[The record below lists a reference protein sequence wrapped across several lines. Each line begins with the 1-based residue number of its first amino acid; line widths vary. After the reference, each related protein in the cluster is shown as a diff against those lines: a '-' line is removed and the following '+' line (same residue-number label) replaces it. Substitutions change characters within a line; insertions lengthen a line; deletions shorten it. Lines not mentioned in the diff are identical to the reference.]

1 MPHYTLIR
9 SYVKY
14 FRDNMVDKDVKQMK
28 NMEKREVINDICLII
43 YH

>member
-14 FRDNMVDKDVKQMK
+14 FRDNMVDKDVKQI
-28 NMEKREVINDICLII
+28 EKYGENGGN
-43 YH
+43 